1 MLMKRIIPCL
11 DIADGRT
18 VKGINFVNLRDAGDP
33 VELAERY
40 YGQGADEIVLLDIS
54 ATAEGRAAALDV
66 LRAAACRVFIPVTLG
81 GGMRSVA
88 DMRAALLAGADK
100 VSLNSAAVADPALIA
115 RGAAIFGSQCVVL
128 AIDAKQTG
136 QTPSGWEVV
145 THGGRV
151 ATGRDAL
158 AWARDGVAA
167 GAGEIL
173 LTSMDRDG
181 TGDGYDLPLTRAV
194 AGVVSV
200 PIIASGGAGTAAH
213 LAEVLAAGSADA
225 ALAASIFHDGVY
237 TVGQVKAELA
247 RAGVE
252 VRR

>member
-1 MLMKRIIPCL
+1 MLMKRIVPCL

-18 VKGINFVNLRDAGDP
+18 VKGVNFVHLRDAGDP

-66 LRAAACRVFIPVTLG
+66 LRAAASRVFIPVTLG
-81 GGMRSVA
+81 GGMRTVA

-100 VSLNSAAVADPALIA
+100 VSLNSAAVADPTLISQ
-115 RGAAIFGSQCVVL
+115 GAAIFGSQCVVL
-128 AIDAKQTG
+128 AIDAKRTER
-136 QTPSGWEVV
+136 TLSGWEVV

-194 AGVVSV
+194 AEAVTV
-200 PIIASGGAGTAAH
+200 PIIASGGAGTATH
-213 LAEVLAAGSADA
+213 LAEVLASGGADA

-237 TVGQVKAELA
+237 TVGQVKDALA
-247 RAGVE
+247 QAGVE